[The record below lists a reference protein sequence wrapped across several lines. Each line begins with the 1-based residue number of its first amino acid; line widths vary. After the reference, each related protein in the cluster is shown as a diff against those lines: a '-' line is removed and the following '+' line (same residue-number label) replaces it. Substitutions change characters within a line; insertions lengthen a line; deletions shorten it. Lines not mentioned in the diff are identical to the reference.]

1 MLHNLFNAISLRER
15 VLLAVFVWIVL
26 LFWFFSLWSNVRS
39 ERVTYRIQE
48 SRLQDHSR
56 TLAQA
61 GEAESELERARAGLD
76 PRRTFTA
83 AQLSERLDGIAR
95 ETGVSF
101 TITSPSTQESDI
113 FNYHSV
119 RVAIRQARIESLI
132 QFDERIKR
140 ESPYIALNSFQIT
153 ANTRDPRILDATF
166 ELSSFELKDAAVN

>member
-15 VLLAVFVWIVL
+15 VLLAAFVWVL
-26 LFWFFSLWSNVRS
+26 LLLWFSSLWGNVRS
-39 ERVTYRIQE
+39 ERVTYRIQQN
-48 SRLQDHSR
+48 RLEDHNR

-61 GEAESELERARAGLD
+61 SDAERELERARAGLD

-83 AQLSERLDGIAR
+83 SQLSERLDGIAR

-119 RVAIRQARIESLI
+119 RVAIRQARIENLI
-132 QFDERIKR
+132 QFDERLKR
-140 ESPYIALNSFQIT
+140 ESPYISLGSFQIT

-166 ELSSFELKDAAVN
+166 ELSSFELKDAAIN